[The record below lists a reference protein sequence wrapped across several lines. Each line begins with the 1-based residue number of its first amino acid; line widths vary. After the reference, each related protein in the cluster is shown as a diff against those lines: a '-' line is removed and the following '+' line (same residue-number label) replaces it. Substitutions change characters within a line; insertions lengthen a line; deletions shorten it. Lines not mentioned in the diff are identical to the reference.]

1 MSVDDC
7 LPLEAVPHTSRLF
20 REFAES
26 GVALPAELRG
36 YYAQAPQSLAWE
48 TRKLPE
54 RHADVRAVANLL
66 DAQNRRWGA
75 SEATLANIAKLKDGA
90 RAVVTGQQVSLF
102 GGPLYSLLKAATAVK
117 LAKEASERGHPHVP
131 IFWLA
136 TEDHD
141 FAEVNT
147 ASFPEKIKHG
157 YEKGDKS
164 GAEHRVTTLH
174 LCDTPKSPVPVG
186 GWVPGDCMD
195 EPLAQVAALL
205 GESWATDL
213 LREAYAPGASLADS
227 FARLYVKL
235 FAAHGL
241 IVMDASGR
249 DFHTLAR
256 PVLAQ
261 ALRDSSKLH
270 DALVARS
277 EALVA
282 AGFHAQVLVSE
293 HSGLLF
299 LTDAGSGART
309 ALKRS
314 GDNEFVIPG
323 RRLSVTDV
331 ERILEESPERVSA
344 NALLRPVMQ
353 DYLLP
358 TAAYIGGPAEIAY
371 FAQSEVL
378 YNAILGGVTPVLPRL
393 SATLVE
399 RGVERLLTRHELSVG
414 QTWTT
419 TEDLALRLGARAMPI
434 EAKKR
439 LAAAGDAAGKELA
452 ELLEYAA
459 RVDVGLAHSA
469 EIAANKIRYQRE
481 RLRRLMAKF
490 ELERDKTL
498 EHHAEALTTQLYPA
512 GVLQERKLAGIY
524 FVSRQGPELVD
535 RLVAEAADRCPGH
548 KVIVL

>member
-1 MSVDDC
+1 M
-7 LPLEAVPHTSRLF
+7 
-20 REFAES
+20 RE
-26 GVALPAELRG
+26 

-48 TRKLPE
+48 SRKLPE
-54 RHADVRAVANLL
+54 RRADIGAVADLL
-66 DAQNRRWGA
+66 AAQNRRWGA
-75 SEATLANIAKLKDGA
+75 GDKTLENIAKLKAGA

-117 LAKEASERGHPHVP
+117 LAEEASQRGVPHVP
-131 IFWLA
+131 VFWLA

-141 FAEVNT
+141 FAEVNA
-147 ASFPEKIKHG
+147 ASFPEKISNS
-157 YEKGDKS
+157 DKS
-164 GAEHRVTTLH
+164 GAEHRVATLH

-186 GWVPGDCMD
+186 GWVPGDCME

-205 GESWATDL
+205 GDSWATDL
-213 LREAYAPGASLADS
+213 LREAYAPGTSLADS

-249 DFHTLAR
+249 DFHALAR

-261 ALRDSSKLH
+261 ALRESSQLH

-293 HSGLLF
+293 YSSLLF
-299 LTDAGSGART
+299 LTDAGNGART
-309 ALKRS
+309 ALKRA
-314 GDNEFVIPG
+314 GDGEFVIPG
-323 RRLSVTDV
+323 RRLSVTEV
-331 ERILEESPERVSA
+331 ERILQETPERVSA

-358 TAAYIGGPAEIAY
+358 TAAYVGGPAEIAY
-371 FAQSEVL
+371 FAQSAVL
-378 YNAILGGVTPVLPRL
+378 YQAILGGVTPVLPRL

-399 RGVERLLTRHELSVG
+399 RGVQRLLERHELSVR

-419 TEDLALRLGARAMPI
+419 TEDLALRLGARAMPV

-452 ELLEYAA
+452 ALLEYAA
-459 RVDVGLAHSA
+459 GVDAGLAHSA

-490 ELERDKTL
+490 ELERDATL
-498 EHHAEALTTQLYPA
+498 EHHAEALTTNLYPA

-524 FVSRQGPELVD
+524 FAARQGPELID

>member
-7 LPLEAVPHTSRLF
+7 LPLEAVPHTTRLF

-26 GVALPAELRG
+26 GASLPAALRG

-54 RHADVRAVANLL
+54 RHADVAAVADLL

-75 SEATLANIAKLKDGA
+75 GDATLENIAKLRAGA

-117 LAKEASERGHPHVP
+117 LAKEASERGVPHVP
-131 IFWLA
+131 VFWLA

-147 ASFPEKIKHG
+147 ASFPEKIKSS
-157 YEKGDKS
+157 DKS
-164 GAEHRVTTLH
+164 GAEHRVATLH

-205 GESWATDL
+205 GDTWATDL
-213 LREAYAPGASLADS
+213 LREAYAPGASLADA

-249 DFHTLAR
+249 DFHALAR

-261 ALRDSSKLH
+261 ALRDSSQLH

-309 ALKRS
+309 ALKRA
-314 GDNEFVIPG
+314 GDSEFVIPG
-323 RRLSVTDV
+323 RRLTTSDV
-331 ERILEESPERVSA
+331 ERILEETPERVSA
-344 NALLRPVMQ
+344 NALLRPVVQ
-353 DYLLP
+353 DFLLP
-358 TAAYIGGPAEIAY
+358 TAAYVGGPAEIAY

-378 YNAILGGVTPVLPRL
+378 YAAILGGVTPVLPRL

-399 RGVERLLTRHELSVG
+399 RRVERMLERHELSVR

-434 EAKKR
+434 EAKQR
-439 LAAAGDAAGKELA
+439 LAAAGDAVGKELDA
-452 ELLEYAA
+452 LQEYAA
-459 RVDVGLAHSA
+459 RVDDGLAHSA
-469 EIAANKIRYQRE
+469 EVAANKIRYQRE
-481 RLRRLMAKF
+481 RLRRLMARF
-490 ELERDKTL
+490 ELERDQTL
-498 EHHAEALTTQLYPA
+498 GHHAEALTTELYPE

-524 FVSRQGPELVD
+524 FVARQGPELVD

>member
-1 MSVDDC
+1 MRVDDC
-7 LPLEAVPHTSRLF
+7 LPLEAVPHTSRIF
-20 REFAES
+20 RHFAES
-26 GVALPAELRG
+26 GLELPAELRG
-36 YYAQAPQSLAWE
+36 YYAQAPQSTVWEKRPLAQ
-48 TRKLPE
+48 
-54 RHADVRAVANLL
+54 RHADVGAVADLL
-66 DAQNRRWGA
+66 AVQNGRWGA
-75 SEATLANIAKLKDGA
+75 GEKTLANIAKLRAGA

-117 LAKEASERGHPHVP
+117 LAEEASARGLPHVP
-131 IFWLA
+131 VFWLA

-141 FAEVNT
+141 FAEVNA
-147 ASFPEKIKHG
+147 ASFPEKIKHS
-157 YEKGDKS
+157 DKS
-164 GAEHRVTTLH
+164 GAGHRVATLH
-174 LCDTPKSPVPVG
+174 LCDMPKTAIPVG

-205 GESWATDL
+205 GETWATDL
-213 LREAYAPGASLADS
+213 LRAAYATGTSLAEA
-227 FARLYVKL
+227 FARIYVKL
-235 FAAHGL
+235 FAEHGL

-249 DFHTLAR
+249 DFHALAR

-261 ALRDSSKLH
+261 ALKESSQLH

-309 ALKRS
+309 ALKLAGES
-314 GDNEFVIPG
+314 EFVIPG
-323 RRLSVTDV
+323 RRLSVTEV
-331 ERILEESPERVSA
+331 EQILEATPERVSA

-371 FAQSEVL
+371 FAQSQVL
-378 YNAILGGVTPVLPRL
+378 YEAILGTTTPVLPRL
-393 SATLVE
+393 SATLIE
-399 RGVERLLTRHELSVG
+399 RSVERLLERHELQVR

-419 TEDLALRLGARAMPI
+419 TEELALRLGARAMPV
-434 EAKKR
+434 EAKKH
-439 LAAAGDAAGKELA
+439 LADAGSAMGEYLEALTSYAA
-452 ELLEYAA
+452 ELDES
-459 RVDVGLAHSA
+459 LAHSA
-469 EIAANKIRYQRE
+469 TVAASKIRYQRE
-481 RLRRLMAKF
+481 RLRRLMARF
-490 ELERDKTL
+490 ELERDETL
-498 EHHAEALTTQLYPA
+498 THHAEALTTHLYPE

-535 RLVAEAADRCPGH
+535 RLVREAADRCPGH